1 MCDCL
6 RITFQD
12 GANATLT
19 FDLTP
24 TGTLNGFDTFEFIYY
39 GVTYYIWHDSGAPG
53 DWNISAVLGVLPALT
68 GIKNNNSD
76 CPIAETPVWL
86 PGTIDY
92 VLTESCAGNC
102 NHEDRIFKQYGS
114 IRLPK
119 TCIEEDRGYS
129 DCCCEQLVLANAGSD
144 SWKND
149 KTAVWIKLG
158 TVADSFNFKLYKD
171 GNLTTYTITPIPFV
185 NEVNAFYSVINWY
198 DVLVS
203 DGPGCY
209 EIRRDWD
216 ISGIIGSDIWGHY
229 QLKQYTIQNA
239 IGTARVRALFNLQQ
253 QIEGINFTGSNVEST
268 LRFSGFIGNSQPNME
283 IDNLIYG
290 NREMKSN
297 IRENLTDYEILV
309 DATLKCITAPL
320 INLYLLS
327 ENQLFIS
334 DYNAHNHDYC
344 IKDLPVI
351 VSESPELIYPDPFT
365 RKAGVK
371 AKVSDKFKTKRTYY

>member
-92 VLTESCAGNC
+92 VLTESCGGNC
-102 NHEDRIFKQYGS
+102 NHEDRIYKHYDS
-114 IRLPK
+114 VRLPK
-119 TCIEEDRGYS
+119 TCIEEDRGYV

-203 DGPGCY
+203 DGTGCY

-216 ISGIIGSDIWGHY
+216 ISGIIGNDIWGHY
-229 QLKQYTIQNA
+229 QLKPYTIQNA
-239 IGTARVRALFNLQQ
+239 IGTARVRALFNLRQE
-253 QIEGINFTGSNVEST
+253 IEGINFTGSNVESS

-283 IDNLIYG
+283 IDNLIYS

-327 ENQLFIS
+327 ENELFIS

-344 IKDLPVI
+344 IKDLPVS
-351 VSESPELIYPDPFT
+351 VSESPEIIYPDPFT

>member
-24 TGTLNGFDTFEFIYY
+24 TGTLNGFDTFEFVYY

-92 VLTESCAGNC
+92 VLTESCGGNC
-102 NHEDRIFKQYGS
+102 NHEDRIYKHYDS
-114 IRLPK
+114 VRLPK
-119 TCIEEDRGYS
+119 TCIEEDRGYV

-149 KTAVWIKLG
+149 KTAVLIKLG

-203 DGPGCY
+203 DGTGCY

-216 ISGIIGSDIWGHY
+216 ISGIIGNDIWGHY
-229 QLKQYTIQNA
+229 QLKPYTIQNA
-239 IGTARVRALFNLQQ
+239 IGTARVRALFNLRQE
-253 QIEGINFTGSNVEST
+253 IEGINFTGSNVESS

-283 IDNLIYG
+283 IDNLIYS

-327 ENQLFIS
+327 ENELFIS

-351 VSESPELIYPDPFT
+351 VSESPEIIYPDPFT

>member
-92 VLTESCAGNC
+92 VLTESCGGNC
-102 NHEDRIFKQYGS
+102 NHEDRIYKHYDS
-114 IRLPK
+114 VRLPK

-203 DGPGCY
+203 DGTGCY

-216 ISGIIGSDIWGHY
+216 ISGIIGNDIWGHY
-229 QLKQYTIQNA
+229 QLKPYTIQNA
-239 IGTARVRALFNLQQ
+239 IGTARVRALFNLRQE
-253 QIEGINFTGSNVEST
+253 IEGINFTGSNVESS

-283 IDNLIYG
+283 IDNLIYS

-327 ENQLFIS
+327 ENELFIS

-351 VSESPELIYPDPFT
+351 VSESPEIIYPDPFT